1 MSNYQQQ
8 PQYQPQPAVVPHK
21 VMNQERELWKFIVFG
36 ILTCGI
42 YPIVFWSGIG
52 EDLNLAASRRDGKK
66 TMHFCLV
73 AFLLSGITCGIY
85 PLIWYH
91 QISQR
96 IGDEARARGM
106 QTDFGASTFWL
117 WNILGSLLFGIGPF
131 VYTYKVAKTMNFVAA
146 SYNVNGY

>member
-21 VMNQERELWKFIVFG
+21 VMNQERALWKVIVFG

-42 YPIVFWSGIG
+42 YSIVFWTGIG

-106 QTDFGASTFWL
+106 NTDLGASTFWL
-117 WNILGSLLFGIGPF
+117 WNVLGSMIVVGPF
-131 VYTYKVAKTMNFVAA
+131 IYTHKIAEAMNFVAA